1 MEDAKGGPRRLRPE
15 HDFRSHWQFSYGFRH
30 VIGIFSDVFSF
41 VVAFFLALLIGGI
54 VNEIFLESAYLDGI
68 TGTFGWR
75 TVQFTVLAGCAVFI
89 FFVLGHYRLPVPVW
103 TAHCHVVVVCL
114 IMLLAEGFLVYAAK
128 YHLSRLWLVNTWLLA
143 ALLIPLGRSIVR
155 RILDRMGIW
164 RIPSLVVGTGEV
176 AEHVR
181 QVFAANP
188 ALGYEVVDVIDPA
201 LMDSPQDGQSW
212 GQLCERQGGRFII
225 LVLSAQEM
233 ILYGDLLSDLVRER
247 LPFAVVPSLK
257 GLPILGFDQLS
268 FIGQDFMMLVAKNNL
283 AQPIRRRVKFF
294 FDILMASVM
303 MVACLPLFC
312 VFSWFISRD
321 GGPVFF
327 RHRRVGRGSKSFDC
341 LKFRTMV
348 PNAQQVLEA
357 HLRQCPADAAEWE
370 RNFKLRNDPRVTP
383 IGRFLRSTSL
393 DELPQL
399 LNVLRGD
406 MSLVGPRPVTEEE
419 LPYYGRDVMFYL
431 EIRPG
436 ITGLWQISG
445 RSDTSY
451 AQRVMFDTWYVK
463 NWTLWH
469 DVAILVKTIPVV
481 FARKGAV

>member
-1 MEDAKGGPRRLRPE
+1 MEDAKHGDERLKQQN
-15 HDFRSHWQFSYGFRH
+15 RSRHRLGFSYGFRH
-30 VIGIFSDVFSF
+30 AIVMASDIFAFLL
-41 VVAFFLALLIGGI
+41 AFFMALLVGGL
-54 VNEIFLESAYLDGI
+54 VNGLSFDGAYAEGI
-68 TGTFGWR
+68 ALTFEWR
-75 TVQFTVLAGCAVFI
+75 AIQFAVLASFAIFI

-103 TAHCHVVVVCL
+103 TAYSHIVIICL

-128 YHLSRLWLVNTWLLA
+128 YHLSRLWLVSTWLLA
-143 ALLIPLGRSIVR
+143 AGLLPLGRFITR
-155 RILDRMGIW
+155 RILNRLGLW
-164 RIPSLVVGTGEV
+164 RIPSLLVGTGEV
-176 AEHVR
+176 TEHIR
-181 QVFAANP
+181 RALAADP
-188 ALGYEVVDVIDPA
+188 TLGYEIIDVIDPA
-201 LMDSPQDGQSW
+201 VMATPQNGQLW
-212 GQLCERQGGRFII
+212 RQLCEKRGGRFII
-225 LVLSAQEM
+225 LSLSDQEM
-233 ILYGDLLSDLVRER
+233 ITYGDLLSDLVWER
-247 LPFAVVPSLK
+247 LPFAVVPSLG

-283 AQPIRRRVKFF
+283 GQPIRRRVKFVS
-294 FDILMASVM
+294 DILMSSLM
-303 MVACLPLFC
+303 MLLFLPIFIL
-312 VFSWFISRD
+312 FSWLIARD
-321 GGPVFF
+321 GGPILF
-327 RHRRVGRGSKSFDC
+327 RHRRVGQGGRLFDC

-348 PNAQQVLEA
+348 PNAQQVLET
-357 HLRQCPADAAEWE
+357 HLQEHPEDAAEWQE
-370 RNFKLRNDPRVTP
+370 HFKLRNDPRVTP

-431 EIRPG
+431 ETRPG
-436 ITGLWQISG
+436 ITGLWQVSG

-469 DVAILVKTIPVV
+469 DIAILAKTIPVV